1 MVFKSALEDLTE
13 TTLHPIC
20 GMLAK
25 LDYLSS
31 LRVVG
36 GSYMHWGLVRVH
48 GESAAQQAIAEA
60 HRSML
65 SRILRSPLQRLVQDL
80 EVSSEPKGITPWVY
94 LQNLWA
100 RTPDLLPPQPNTAS
114 ARHFNSV
121 LHALSSLAQS
131 RSDAIPPIA

>member
-1 MVFKSALEDLTE
+1 MTFKSAFEDLTR
-13 TTLHPIC
+13 TTLQPIS
-20 GMLAK
+20 GMLGK

-36 GSYMHWGLVRVH
+36 GSYVHWGLVRVH
-48 GESAAQQAIAEA
+48 GESAAQQALAEA

-65 SRILRSPLQRLVQDL
+65 TRILRCPLQRLVEDL
-80 EVSSEPKGITPWVY
+80 EVSSQPKGITPQVY

-100 RTPDLLPPQPNTAS
+100 TPDLLPPQPNTAS

-121 LHALSSLAQS
+121 LHALSSLAQTPGGAT
-131 RSDAIPPIA
+131 RPIA